1 MYATHCPN
9 ASPKLIRGYSRQSR
23 PKRKADGRPTCPGVG
38 AGPLMHKLAQ
48 VLDHPEARALV
59 RAYRSN
65 APGLVLNL
73 HGALRHSVWETF
85 RSLSLNVPLNAET
98 VGGTVSGN
106 KTMWQVVAMRPP
118 DRQIGEL
125 SARQSQG
132 RLRIL
137 HPGGC
142 RTSSAT
148 TESRKLLP
156 HSLHSRRGERRKKQL
171 TKHSQRSRRS
181 PNRSLL
187 RGRPGRPPLF
197 RTMRITREALRGVN
211 ALSTKRE
218 VRLCLASRTRW

>member
-1 MYATHCPN
+1 
-9 ASPKLIRGYSRQSR
+9 
-23 PKRKADGRPTCPGVG
+23 
-38 AGPLMHKLAQ
+38 MHKLAQ

-59 RAYRSN
+59 RVYRSN

-85 RSLSLNVPLNAET
+85 RSPSSNVPLNAET
-98 VGGTVSGN
+98 AGGIVSGN
-106 KTMWQVVAMRPP
+106 KTMRQVVAMRTP

-125 SARQSQG
+125 SARQS
-132 RLRIL
+132 RDRPRIL

-142 RTSSAT
+142 RTSSVT

-156 HSLHSRRGERRKKQL
+156 HSLHSRRGERRKRQL
-171 TKHSQRSRRS
+171 TRHSKRSQRS

-187 RGRPGRPPLF
+187 RGRPGRPPLY
-197 RTMRITREALRGVN
+197 RTMRIIREALRGVN

-218 VRLCLASRTRW
+218 VPLCLVSRTRW